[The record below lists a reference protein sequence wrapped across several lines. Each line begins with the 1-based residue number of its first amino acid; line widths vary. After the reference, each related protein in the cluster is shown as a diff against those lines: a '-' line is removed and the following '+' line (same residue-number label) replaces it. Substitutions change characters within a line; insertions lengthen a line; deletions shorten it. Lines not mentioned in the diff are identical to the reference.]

1 MSPADQK
8 SAVIVEKLVRPPI
21 KRRSSM
27 DAIVDIG
34 VIAPAEVYDEPFDK
48 PVAPANVKF
57 RREAGADLVQWRRP
71 NARMSYGT
79 TIGSDRFH
87 FGIGARATQGLDEN
101 ARAIRNWH
109 LLLLAA
115 RRLTDTGNALT
126 VRPIAGG
133 IHRNFLV
140 VRRSPVCRWR
150 IAPMAMVKPK
160 RLSHAPG
167 HPWDP
172 TPKDK

>member
-1 MSPADQK
+1 MSSAGQK

-21 KRRSSM
+21 EGCTSM
-27 DAIVDIG
+27 DAVVDIG
-34 VIAPAEVYDEPFDK
+34 VVLPAEVHNEAFDK

-57 RREAGADLVQWRRP
+57 RRVAGADLVQWRRP
-71 NARMSYGT
+71 NARMLCCIT
-79 TIGSDRFH
+79 TCSDRFH
-87 FGIGARATQGLDEN
+87 FGIGARATGD
-101 ARAIRNWH
+101 WH

-115 RRLTDTGNALT
+115 CLLTNTGNALT

-133 IHRNFLV
+133 FHCNFLV
-140 VRRSPVCRWR
+140 ARRSAVCRWR

-160 RLSHAPG
+160 RVSHAPT

-172 TPKDK
+172 TPKDT